1 MGKGEPKAP
10 PLWAYLTKAHL
21 VQPCLQIKDFL
32 TLRMGLVNTLN
43 AMLSNVYRTETVT
56 GAGFS
61 KNEILSE
68 NMQQ

>member
-1 MGKGEPKAP
+1 
-10 PLWAYLTKAHL
+10 
-21 VQPCLQIKDFL
+21 
-32 TLRMGLVNTLN
+32 MGLVNTLN